1 MEMVKSSPLPHPE
14 NHSGEAD
21 GLPSAT
27 GETME
32 ETNPAET
39 GPPASV
45 SVAMAGL
52 AKPQFQWEGWSADL
66 ATGLIRIGEI
76 ARKHYG
82 LQNKACGFVDFV
94 RASEPKD
101 QRHILSLLE
110 EASLTSLPFCY
121 STVIRSTGGERYP
134 LFCVG
139 ESTVEENAAS
149 GRIDGLFAFPHIQ
162 LDPGR
167 PII

>member
-1 MEMVKSSPLPHPE
+1 
-14 NHSGEAD
+14 
-21 GLPSAT
+21 
-27 GETME
+27 ME
-32 ETNPAET
+32 ETIPAET
-39 GPPASV
+39 GPVPGV
-45 SVAMAGL
+45 SGIMPESAE
-52 AKPQFQWEGWSADL
+52 QHFQWEGWCADL

-82 LQNKACGFVDFV
+82 LANKACGFIDFV

-110 EASLTSLPFCY
+110 EASLVSLPFCY

-139 ESTVEENAAS
+139 ESTVDKDAAS
-149 GRIDGLFAFPHIQ
+149 GRIDGLFAFPYIQ

-167 PII
+167 PLLNPHQP

>member
-1 MEMVKSSPLPHPE
+1 M
-14 NHSGEAD
+14 
-21 GLPSAT
+21 
-27 GETME
+27 
-32 ETNPAET
+32 AECT
-39 GPPASV
+39 E
-45 SVAMAGL
+45 
-52 AKPQFQWEGWSADL
+52 QHFQWEGWSADL

-82 LQNKACGFVDFV
+82 LANKACGFIDFV

-110 EASLTSLPFCY
+110 EASLVSLPFCY

-139 ESTVEENAAS
+139 ESTVDKNAAS
-149 GRIDGLFAFPHIQ
+149 GRIDGLFAFPYIH
-162 LDPGR
+162 LAPGR
-167 PII
+167 PALNQHRP